1 MRHKIQILF
10 LVLIFTGVA
19 VAQTTKKNSTY
30 QEYIDKYKF
39 IAVRQMYEYNIPAS
53 ITIAQGLFETHTMMT
68 QRENVSENM
77 LPYSKVMK
85 TTQNS

>member
-53 ITIAQGLFETHTMMT
+53 ITIAQGLFESGAGQSNLAKMSNNHFGI
-68 QRENVSENM
+68 
-77 LPYSKVMK
+77 KCGGD
-85 TTQNS
+85 